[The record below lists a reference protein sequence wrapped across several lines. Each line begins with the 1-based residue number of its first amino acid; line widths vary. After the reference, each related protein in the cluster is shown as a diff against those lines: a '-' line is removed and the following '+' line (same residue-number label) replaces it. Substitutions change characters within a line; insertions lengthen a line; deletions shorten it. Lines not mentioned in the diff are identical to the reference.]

1 MTYIYHYQIEF
12 QKRGIK
18 FCKEIK
24 NYCVESL
31 QPDYE
36 NALISEVILKF
47 LREMNE
53 KNYVGEYTIKRI
65 DFVGCEEK
73 E

>member
-12 QKRGIK
+12 QKRGNK

-24 NYCVESL
+24 NYCAESL

-36 NALISEVILKF
+36 NTLISEVILKF

-53 KNYVGEYTIKRI
+53 KSYIGEFTIKRI
-65 DFVGCEEK
+65 DFIGCEKRE
-73 E
+73 